1 MLTVLIPP
9 TTSKFIASSPQS
21 ELIMIVKTS
30 LLALASTLLAG
41 SASAGPLNT
50 GAAVDEKRQLS
61 LPPLIPAIPGV
72 TEPLNGVVPPLPIVQ
87 VPLPPK
93 ESPPFTGANIR
104 PKKIG
109 YFWTGPG
116 DKGFKDFLVTLSL
129 DDVRLPPQVQGNSSL
144 TPP

>member
-1 MLTVLIPP
+1 M
-9 TTSKFIASSPQS
+9 IA
-21 ELIMIVKTS
+21 KAG
-30 LLALASTLLAG
+30 LLALAGALFAAPSH
-41 SASAGPLNT
+41 ASPVKAE
-50 GAAVDEKRQLS
+50 AAVDEKRQLS

-72 TEPLNGVVPPLPIVQ
+72 TEPLNGVVPPLPILQ

-129 DDVRLPPQVQGNSSL
+129 DDAGNPFPDMMSS
-144 TPP
+144 